1 MILTR
6 WQPRS
11 VRTWDPFEEL
21 AGFPRLFDEPFG
33 SLMQGIGAFA
43 QEWKPLVDVME
54 NKEGITLKV
63 ELPGMK
69 QEDINLSIENDVLT
83 IKGERKQEK
92 ETTEGSFT
100 RTERAYGSFQRTL
113 VLPSTVEADKVKATY
128 RDGVLEV
135 SLPKKEEAK
144 PKAIKVQAGS

>member
-54 NKEGITLKV
+54 NKEAITIKV

-113 VLPSTVEADKVKATY
+113 VLPSTVEADKVKANY